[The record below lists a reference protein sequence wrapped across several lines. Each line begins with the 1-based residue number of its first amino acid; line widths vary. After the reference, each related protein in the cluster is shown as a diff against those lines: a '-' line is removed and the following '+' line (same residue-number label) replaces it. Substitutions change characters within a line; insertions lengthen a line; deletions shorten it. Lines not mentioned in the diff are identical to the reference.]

1 MNLQERMR
9 ERERQIDRCKNSKNL
24 PKENVYWFNV
34 NDWTW
39 LISQI
44 ELLSMTLVDNNRSDF
59 HRNSSL
65 FFSHSYM
72 HIAEHTKEKMTRD
85 GRKAISLFNNE
96 IMTKSIQV
104 SLDV

>member
-24 PKENVYWFNV
+24 PKENVYWFNE

-44 ELLSMTLVDNNRSDF
+44 ELLNMTLMDNNHSDF
-59 HRNSSL
+59 QRNYSRFLSL
-65 FFSHSYM
+65 RTKTKRLKEIEIGEEAILLLNNDNNQKHSGF
-72 HIAEHTKEKMTRD
+72 IRILVE
-85 GRKAISLFNNE
+85 F
-96 IMTKSIQV
+96 
-104 SLDV
+104 